1 MQVHVDRGGE
11 RFGPYNLEDVNAYLT
26 NGTLLPTDQ
35 AWQDGM
41 PDWVP
46 IIQIPGVTMS
56 GGAAAPPPPPA
67 PVAGAA
73 CPQCQAP
80 VEASQVICMG
90 CGTQLQG
97 APVAAKGGS
106 KKALFI
112 SLGVA
117 GVIGLAVGS
126 YFLFFNKEDG
136 GEQAK
141 GNTAGEANATA
152 PKALKMETPED
163 LAKHTFEAFA
173 SSDYA
178 AFQKL
183 TINGLGKDNAK
194 QIIIKYAFDNDSEK
208 MEKKFGG
215 DFEKFFSEK
224 TTKQEEDFRDVIEDA
239 TERDRINWSEV
250 KFVSVDTSDI
260 KKKGLA
266 EVGDLDVFLS
276 HKGVEYRI
284 KLDDCLNTTEHGWL
298 MVDEPR
304 WRGRKN
310 QGINPSTGS
319 PVVSGGLG
327 GGQGGFG
334 GGKTRPGGFGGQG
347 FPGGGLGGLGGQGG
361 GKTGSG
367 GFGGQRPGGGG
378 FSLMNLDKNRDGR
391 VSKTEVP
398 PQMGRMFDRFDSN
411 KDGFID
417 QAEIN
422 ALSQGGGKSRPGGFG
437 GGQRP
442 GGGFGGKGLSGR
454 EEGGTGQ
461 CPYCKQIFPASNL
474 PFHVRKCPKNS
485 GDQTRP
491 GGFGEGQRPGSQG
504 GKPLPGGF
512 GGGQRPG
519 GQGGV
524 RPGGGQGGGKSRPG
538 GSGGG
543 QRPGGQGGQRP
554 GGGFGGQGGG
564 IVPQPR

>member
-46 IIQIPGVTMS
+46 ITQIPGVTAP
-56 GGAAAPPPPPA
+56 GGAAAPPPPPTPA
-67 PVAGAA
+67 AGAA

-163 LAKHTFEAFA
+163 LAKHAFEAFA
-173 SSDYA
+173 ANDYG

-183 TINGLGKDNAK
+183 TFTAFSSDEAK
-194 QIIIKYAFDNDSEK
+194 KVIVKYGFNNDSEMAEK
-208 MEKKFGG
+208 MLG
-215 DFEKFFSEK
+215 DFEKSFLRKK
-224 TTKQEEDFRDVIEDA
+224 TMLEEDFRDVIEDA
-239 TERDRINWSEV
+239 KEKDGINWSEV
-250 KFVSVDTSDI
+250 KFVSADTSDI
-260 KKKGLA
+260 EKKGLA

-284 KLDDCLNTTEHGWL
+284 ILDDCLNTTEHGWL
-298 MVDEPR
+298 MADEPR
-304 WRGRKN
+304 WGGRKK
-310 QGINPSTGS
+310 QGINPSTGL

-334 GGKTRPGGFGGQG
+334 GGKTRPGGFPDGGG
-347 FPGGGLGGLGGQGG
+347 AGLPGGGGLGGGGGRPAGQGG
-361 GKTGSG
+361 AG
-367 GFGGQRPGGGG
+367 GFN
-378 FSLMNLDKNRDGR
+378 LMRFDRDKDGKI
-391 VSKTEVP
+391 SKTEIP
-398 PQMGRMFDRFDSN
+398 QQMGRMFDRFDSN
-411 KDGFID
+411 KDGFIN